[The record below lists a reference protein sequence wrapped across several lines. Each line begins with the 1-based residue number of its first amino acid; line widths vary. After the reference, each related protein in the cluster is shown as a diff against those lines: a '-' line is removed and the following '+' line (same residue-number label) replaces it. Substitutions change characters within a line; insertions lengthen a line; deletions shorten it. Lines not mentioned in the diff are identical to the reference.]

1 MILTVLIIC
10 AILTVGILIGIQI
23 NQYFGKD
30 NYWKGYDD
38 GCNDTY
44 DDAYWKGYE
53 KGSESID
60 ELYSVARKNGYADGY
75 DDCMQEYNIEES
87 SYKPTPSEFLEQFE
101 EFLNSN
107 DEVSDDFDKGWLS
120 AEKYIKE
127 NYTLIPKFDAVT
139 TDAVNAVEDITEE
152 IDKMKD
158 INLE

>member
-1 MILTVLIIC
+1 MILTILIIC
-10 AILTVGILIGIQI
+10 AILTVGILIGIEI

-53 KGSESID
+53 KGSDSIE
-60 ELYSVARKNGYADGY
+60 ELYSVARKNGYGEGW
-75 DDCMQEYNIEES
+75 DDCMEEI
-87 SYKPTPSEFLEQFE
+87 KPTPSEFLEQFE
-101 EFLNSN
+101 EFLNSEDN
-107 DEVSDDFDKGWLS
+107 EEDDYDKGWLS

-127 NYTLIPKFDAVT
+127 NYTLIPKLNT

-158 INLE
+158 INYEL

>member
-1 MILTVLIIC
+1 MILTILIIC
-10 AILTVGILIGIQI
+10 AILTVGILIGIEI

-30 NYWKGYDD
+30 NYWKGYED
-38 GCNDTY
+38 GSN
-44 DDAYWKGYE
+44 
-53 KGSESID
+53 SID

-87 SYKPTPSEFLEQFE
+87 SFKPTPSEFLEQFE

-127 NYTLIPKFDAVT
+127 NYTLIPKFDAV
-139 TDAVNAVEDITEE
+139 NALEDLKKEVEDMENVI
-152 IDKMKD
+152 
-158 INLE
+158 